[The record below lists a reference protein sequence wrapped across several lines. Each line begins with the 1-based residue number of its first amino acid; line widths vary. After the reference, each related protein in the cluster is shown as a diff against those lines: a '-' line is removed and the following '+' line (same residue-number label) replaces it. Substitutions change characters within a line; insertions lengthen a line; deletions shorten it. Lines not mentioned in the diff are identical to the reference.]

1 MLPITFYRCEVCKRD
16 YDNMTDAEKCENG
29 HLTITEARIKHYG
42 IHTHPFEL
50 EIVFS
55 NGEKMIY
62 LAEHL
67 RG

>member
-1 MLPITFYRCEVCKRD
+1 
-16 YDNMTDAEKCENG
+16 MTDAEKCENG